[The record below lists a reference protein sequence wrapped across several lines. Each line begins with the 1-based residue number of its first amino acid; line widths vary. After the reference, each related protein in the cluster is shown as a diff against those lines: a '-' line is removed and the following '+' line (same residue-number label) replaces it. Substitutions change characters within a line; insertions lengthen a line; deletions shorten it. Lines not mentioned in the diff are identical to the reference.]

1 MENQNQVTNSRLQEF
16 IISEID
22 LLAVLNIEQS
32 TLNELRLEK
41 AFPVIRLNNRNR
53 VYLIKDVVGW
63 LESHKSSI

>member
-41 AFPVIRLNNRNR
+41 AFPVIRLNGRNR